1 MQEYTAS
8 RAERIKRF
16 EKAIFNQTDEI
27 NGRMAEMFR
36 LLKELTSSTTPKK
49 VLVREEIRNP
59 ITKNVNAISLCRI
72 ESEKAK
78 ENNEVIDKN
87 ITEHGK
93 CNIEEPVRITN
104 KEPLGEER
112 KIIEPP
118 EPQPVS
124 HYLKHKINK
133 ELIEGLVE
141 NQRLTD
147 ERATKTDIRLS
158 LASHSYIYPLGIV
171 EDVLIEVAGYVYP
184 MDFVILDV
192 KENEHRPFILGT
204 SFLTTAKA
212 VIKFDKGIIT
222 LRLALEWEKR
232 IKLHQKKEM
241 EFDQWRS
248 KIFNKRWPTPMK
260 EEFEVRTEGGVEG
273 W

>member
-1 MQEYTAS
+1 MVSSAPHSQNFNQPLRKTPFSFQRIYPEPQLRELERSFEARMQEYMAS
-8 RAERIKRF
+8 RAERLERF
-16 EKAIFNQTDEI
+16 EKAIFKQTNKI
-27 NGRMAEMFR
+27 NGRMAKMFG

-59 ITKNVNAISLCRI
+59 ITENVNAIFYCRI

-93 CNIEEPVRITN
+93 CSIKEPVRITN
-104 KEPLGEER
+104 KEPLGEEI
-112 KIIEPP
+112 KMIEPP

-124 HYLKHKINK
+124 NYLKHKINK
-133 ELIEGLVE
+133 DLIEGLIE
-141 NQRLTD
+141 NQRSGKNKMSFYKKHEPLREV
-147 ERATKTDIRLS
+147 ERKTKNN
-158 LASHSYIYPLGIV
+158 
-171 EDVLIEVAGYVYP
+171 IEPITPTTTVY
-184 MDFVILDV
+184 
-192 KENEHRPFILGT
+192 
-204 SFLTTAKA
+204 
-212 VIKFDKGIIT
+212 
-222 LRLALEWEKR
+222 RLALEWEKR
-232 IKLHQKKEM
+232 IKLHQKKEI

-248 KIFNKRWPTPMK
+248 KIFNKRWPTPIK